1 MNQTLSVK
9 KKEKSLWEY
18 LSISLSSALLVL
30 VLALAVAV
38 VVMPFLVGG
47 KALTVLTQS
56 MEPGLPP
63 GTLIVVRP
71 TPVDHISIGQVLT
84 YQIESGKPALIS
96 HRVISRINGL
106 DGTTSF
112 KTLGD
117 NNDVA
122 DPNVVQEI
130 QVVGTLWYSIP
141 KLGYVNNWINGEA
154 RTFIVPA
161 IAGGLFIY
169 AGVMITSALR
179 SRRRAR
185 HRARRA

>member
-1 MNQTLSVK
+1 MMTEE
-9 KKEKSLWEY
+9 KKEKSLWGY
-18 LSISLSSALLVL
+18 LSLGLSSALLVL
-30 VLALAVAV
+30 VVALAAAIIVI
-38 VVMPFLVGG
+38 PLLVGG

-71 TPVDHISIGQVLT
+71 TPVDEITIGQVLT

-106 DGTTSF
+106 DGTTAF
-112 KTLGD
+112 MTLGD
-117 NNDVA
+117 NNDLA
-122 DPNVVQEI
+122 DPNPVQEV

-154 RTFIVPA
+154 RSFIVPI
-161 IAGGLFIY
+161 IAGGLFVY
-169 AGVMITSALR
+169 AGVMITSALV
-179 SRRRAR
+179 
-185 HRARRA
+185 ARRKTKQS

>member
-1 MNQTLSVK
+1 MADE
-9 KKEKSLWEY
+9 KKEKSLWGY
-18 LSISLSSALLVL
+18 LSIGLSSALLVL
-30 VLALAVAV
+30 VLGLAVAV
-38 VVMPFLVGG
+38 IVLPLLVGG

-71 TPVDHISIGQVLT
+71 TPVDDITIGQVLT

-112 KTLGD
+112 VTLGD

-122 DPNVVQEI
+122 DPNPVQEV

-161 IAGGLFIY
+161 VAGGLFIY

-179 SRRRAR
+179 
-185 HRARRA
+185 ARRSVRRKARQT